1 MSQWR
6 TENAGASKHMV
17 EEIADEILE
26 EPGYDENFHDA
37 KSLAEAVSDIS
48 DRLTT
53 DSLNIER
60 KSNFG
65 EGLSVVHIDNQDENG
80 DDVDSNYVDQLET
93 KDNLKGDWVIP
104 IYDGEVIVPHPGK
117 IPVSA
122 WMYPIQMVSIPNTE
136 VAFEKGWEP
145 GGNKYTLYS
154 IHVSID
160 ILCLARTRIRCNVA
174 TVRKDNSFQYC

>member
-1 MSQWR
+1 MVISQWQ
-6 TENAGASKHMV
+6 TEGVGANEHIV
-17 EEIADEILE
+17 EEVADEILE
-26 EPGYDENFHDA
+26 EPGYNESFHDA
-37 KSLAEAVSDIS
+37 KSLIEAVSDVS
-48 DRLTT
+48 ERFTT
-53 DSLNIER
+53 DSLNMER
-60 KSNFG
+60 KGNFG
-65 EGLSVVHIDNQDENG
+65 EGLSVVHIDDDHENG
-80 DDVDSNYVDQLET
+80 DDVDSNYNDERT
-93 KDNLKGDWVIP
+93 KENLKGDWVIP

-160 ILCLARTRIRCNVA
+160 ILCLARTRIRFNVA
-174 TVRKDNSFQYC
+174 TVRKDYSYQN